1 MLTSVWLPPAHLALC
16 LVIVVWDIVLA
27 GRIARVPQAP
37 RGFASLTGL
46 AGLLILPALVVA
58 LASTTVITG
67 RAILYVDWI
76 WPALL
81 VVFAAQAVY
90 ALVRRVVNPAWGIP
104 IAIYDVIIAAAG
116 VVRYMASRGLEP
128 AYPFL
133 LLLTAHTAALSLATT
148 QAAIANPLYLN
159 VPMIAPAFPALR
171 AVTASFRALLA
182 AIALGWSVGIAFQVP
197 VAIKA
202 VRSYRAHASDR
213 LTERPEGD
221 FAIGVKLFPDVGSP
235 PPPPAVASDLALA
248 DTLTA
253 DVVGIVVVPDVTNQV
268 LDSLARALDQLQRDS
283 TILIVTLGYRGKLLP
298 ELRHVPLDTRARVAA
313 IRRIVR
319 RLRPDIL
326 LPAEDPYG
334 VGERL
339 VGRLQL
345 PAWEEYFTDAARAA
359 KSVDRRIRIGL
370 AASAFDSRDSALYAW
385 AAGPASPIDI
395 LGFSFYPDRRG
406 AEALD
411 AYTRTADRWMAVV
424 PPAKQH
430 WVFAAG
436 GYPLAHGEASQAQ
449 AIWDIL
455 AWATA
460 HPAIKGLLVYE
471 AGDYGQARGLRSPSG
486 RLREATI
493 YVMGAMRALREA
505 VITTPTP

>member
-1 MLTSVWLPPAHLALC
+1 MSVWLPPAHLALC
-16 LVIVVWDIVLA
+16 LIIVVWDIVLA
-27 GRIARVPQAP
+27 GRFARVAQAP
-37 RGFASLTGL
+37 RAFASLTGV
-46 AGLLILPALVVA
+46 AGLLVLPALVVA
-58 LASTTVITG
+58 LATTTAITG

-76 WPALL
+76 WPAVLT
-81 VVFAAQAVY
+81 VFAAQAVY
-90 ALVRRVVNPAWGIP
+90 ALARRLVNPAWGIP

-116 VVRYMASRGLEP
+116 IVRYLASRGVEP
-128 AYPFL
+128 PQPLL
-133 LLLTAHTAALSLATT
+133 LLLTAHSAALSLATT
-148 QAAIANPLYLN
+148 SAAISNPLYLN

-171 AVTASFRALLA
+171 PVTASFRALLSA
-182 AIALGWSVGIAFQVP
+182 VALGWSIGIAFQLP

-202 VRSYRAHASDR
+202 VRSYHAHASDR

-221 FAIGVKLFPDVGSP
+221 FSIGVKLFPDIGSP
-235 PPPPAVASDLALA
+235 PPPPAVESDLALA

-253 DVVGIVVVPDVTNQV
+253 DVVGVVVVPDVTNQV

-283 TILIVTLGYRGKLLP
+283 TLLIVTLGYRGKFLP
-298 ELRHVPLDTRARVAA
+298 ELRRVPLDPRARIATV
-313 IRRIVR
+313 RRIVR

-345 PAWEEYFTDAARAA
+345 PVWEDYLTAAAVAA
-359 KSVDRRIRIGL
+359 KSVDRRVRIGL
-370 AASAFDSRDSALYAW
+370 SASAFDSRDSALYAW
-385 AAGPASPIDI
+385 AAGPGSPIDI
-395 LGFSFYPDRRG
+395 LGFSFFPDRHG

-430 WVFAAG
+430 WVFSAG
-436 GYPLAHGEASQAQ
+436 GYPLAHGEASQTQ
-449 AIWDIL
+449 AIWDVL
-455 AWATA
+455 SWATA
-460 HPAIKGLLVYE
+460 HPAIKGLVVYE

-486 RLREATI
+486 RLREATL

-505 VITTPTP
+505 TVTTPTP

>member
-1 MLTSVWLPPAHLALC
+1 MSVWLPPAHLALC
-16 LVIVVWDIVLA
+16 LIIVVWDIVLA
-27 GRIARVPQAP
+27 GRIARIPQAP
-37 RGFASLTGL
+37 RAFASLTGL
-46 AGLLILPALVVA
+46 AGLLVLPALVIA
-58 LASTTVITG
+58 LASTTVVTG
-67 RAILYVDWI
+67 RAVLYVDWV
-76 WPALL
+76 WPGVLT
-81 VVFAAQAVY
+81 VFALQAVY
-90 ALVRRVVNPAWGIP
+90 SLARRLVNPAWGIP
-104 IAIYDVIIAAAG
+104 IAIYNVVIAAAG
-116 VVRYMASRGLEP
+116 IVRYMASRGLEP
-128 AYPFL
+128 AQPLL

-148 QAAIANPLYLN
+148 QAAIGNPLYLN
-159 VPMIAPAFPALR
+159 VPMISPAFPALR
-171 AVTASFRALLA
+171 AVTASFRALLS
-182 AIALGWSVGIAFQVP
+182 AIALGWSIGIAFQLP

-221 FAIGVKLFPDVGSP
+221 FSIGVKLFPDVGSP
-235 PPPPAVASDLALA
+235 PPPPAVESDLALA

-268 LDSLARALDQLQRDS
+268 LDSLAHALDQLQRDS
-283 TILIVTLGYRGKLLP
+283 TLLIVTLGYRGKLLP
-298 ELRHVPLDTRARVAA
+298 ELRHVPLDTRTRVAA

-345 PAWEEYFTDAARAA
+345 PVWEEYFTTAAAAA
-359 KSVDRRIRIGL
+359 KSIDRRIRIGL
-370 AASAFDSRDSALYAW
+370 SASAFYSRDSALYAW

-395 LGFSFYPDRRG
+395 LGFSLFPDRRG

-411 AYTRTADRWMAVV
+411 AYTRTADRWMSVV

-430 WVFAAG
+430 WVFATG

-471 AGDYGQARGLRSPSG
+471 AGDYGQSRGLRSPSG
-486 RLREATI
+486 RLRDATI

-505 VITTPTP
+505 AVTTPSP

>member
-1 MLTSVWLPPAHLALC
+1 MSVWLPPAHLALC
-16 LVIVVWDIVLA
+16 LIVVVWDIVLA

-37 RGFASLTGL
+37 RAFASITGL
-46 AGLLILPALVVA
+46 AGLLVLPALVIT

-67 RAILYVDWI
+67 RAIFYVDWI
-76 WPALL
+76 WPGVL
-81 VVFAAQAVY
+81 VVFAVQAVY
-90 ALVRRVVNPAWGIP
+90 ALARRLVNPAWGVP
-104 IAIYDVIIAAAG
+104 IAIYDVVIAAAG
-116 VVRYMASRGLEP
+116 VVHYMASRGIEP
-128 AYPFL
+128 VEPL
-133 LLLTAHTAALSLATT
+133 LLLLNAHTAALSLATT
-148 QAAIANPLYLN
+148 AAAIGNPLYLN

-171 AVTASFRALLA
+171 PVTASFRALLS
-182 AIALGWSVGIAFQVP
+182 AIALGWAIGIAFQVP

-221 FAIGVKLFPDVGSP
+221 FSIGVKLFPDVGSP
-235 PPPPAVASDLALA
+235 PPPPAVARDLALA

-253 DVVGIVVVPDVTNQV
+253 DVVSVVVVPDVTNQV
-268 LDSLARALDQLQRDS
+268 LDSLSHALDQLQRDS
-283 TILIVTLGYRGKLLP
+283 TLLIVTLGYRGKLMP
-298 ELRHVPLDTRARVAA
+298 ELRHVPLDQRTRVAA

-319 RLRPDIL
+319 RLHPDIL
-326 LPAEDPYG
+326 LPAEEPYG

-345 PAWEEYFTDAARAA
+345 PVWEDYYTAAATAA
-359 KSVDRRIRIGL
+359 KSLDRRVRIGL
-370 AASAFDSRDSALYAW
+370 AASSFDSRDSALYAW

-395 LGFSFYPDRRG
+395 LGFSFFPDRRG

-411 AYTRTADRWMAVV
+411 AYTRTADRWMSVV

-455 AWATA
+455 AWSTA
-460 HPAIKGLLVYE
+460 HPAIKGLIVYE

-486 RLREATI
+486 RLRAATL

-505 VITTPTP
+505 TVSTPTP

>member
-1 MLTSVWLPPAHLALC
+1 MSVWLPPAHLALC
-16 LVIVVWDIVLA
+16 LVIIVWDIVLA

-37 RGFASLTGL
+37 RAFAALTGL
-46 AGLLILPALVVA
+46 AGLLVLPALIVA
-58 LASTTVITG
+58 LATTTAVTG
-67 RAILYVDWI
+67 RAIFYVDWI

-81 VVFAAQAVY
+81 AVFAAQAVY
-90 ALVRRVVNPAWGIP
+90 ALARRVVNPAWGIP

-116 VVRYMASRGLEP
+116 IVRYLASRGVEP
-128 AYPFL
+128 SYPFL
-133 LLLTAHTAALSLATT
+133 LLLASHTAALSLATT
-148 QAAIANPLYLN
+148 SAAISNPLYLN

-171 AVTASFRALLA
+171 PVTASFRALLSA
-182 AIALGWSVGIAFQVP
+182 VALGWSIGIAFQLP

-202 VRSYRAHASDR
+202 VRSYRAHATDR

-221 FAIGVKLFPDVGSP
+221 FSIGVKLFPDIGSP
-235 PPPPAVASDLALA
+235 PPPPAVESDLALA

-253 DVVGIVVVPDVTNQV
+253 DVVAVTVVPDVTNQV
-268 LDSLARALDQLQRDS
+268 LDSLAHALDQLQRDS
-283 TILIVTLGYRGKLLP
+283 TLLIVTLGYRGKLLP
-298 ELRHVPLDTRARVAA
+298 ELRHVPLDPRTRIAA

-339 VGRLQL
+339 LGRLQL
-345 PAWEEYFTDAARAA
+345 PVWEDYLTTAAAAA

-370 AASAFDSRDSALYAW
+370 SASAFDSRDSALYAW

-395 LGFSFYPDRRG
+395 LGFSLFPDRRG
-406 AEALD
+406 AEAID

-424 PPAKQH
+424 PPSKPH
-430 WVFAAG
+430 WIFAAG
-436 GYPLAHGEASQAQ
+436 GYPLAHGEASQTQ
-449 AIWDIL
+449 AIWDAL

-460 HPAIKGLLVYE
+460 HPAIKGLVVYE

-486 RLREATI
+486 RLREATL

-505 VITTPTP
+505 TVTTPTP

>member
-1 MLTSVWLPPAHLALC
+1 MSVWLPPAHLALC

-37 RGFASLTGL
+37 RAFASLTGL
-46 AGLLILPALVVA
+46 AGLLVLPALVVA

-76 WPALL
+76 WPAVL
-81 VVFAAQAVY
+81 VVFATQAVY
-90 ALVRRVVNPAWGIP
+90 ALMRRLVNPAWGIP

-116 VVRYMASRGLEP
+116 VVRYLASRGVEP
-128 AYPFL
+128 PQPIL

-148 QAAIANPLYLN
+148 SAAIANPIYLN

-171 AVTASFRALLA
+171 AVTASFRALLSA
-182 AIALGWSVGIAFQVP
+182 VALGWSVGIAFQLP

-202 VRSYRAHASDR
+202 VRSYHTHASDR

-221 FAIGVKLFPDVGSP
+221 FAIGVKLFPDIGSP

-268 LDSLARALDQLQRDS
+268 LDSLAHALDQLQRDS
-283 TILIVTLGYRGKLLP
+283 TLLIVTLGYRGKLLP
-298 ELRHVPLDTRARVAA
+298 ELRRVSLDPRARIAA
-313 IRRIVR
+313 IRRVVR

-326 LPAEDPYG
+326 VPAEDPYG

-345 PAWEEYFTDAARAA
+345 PAWEDYFTAAAAAA
-359 KSVDRRIRIGL
+359 KAVDRRVRIGL
-370 AASAFDSRDSALYAW
+370 SASSFDSRDSALYAW
-385 AAGPASPIDI
+385 AAGPASPVDI
-395 LGFSFYPDRRG
+395 LGFSFFPDRRG

-411 AYTRTADRWMAVV
+411 AYTRTADRWMSVV

-436 GYPLAHGEASQAQ
+436 GYPLAHGEASQA
-449 AIWDIL
+449 L
-455 AWATA
+455 AVRHTIAWGTR
-460 HPAIKGLLVYE
+460 HPAVRGVIVYE
-471 AGDYGQARGLRSPSG
+471 ASDYGAPDGLRATGG
-486 RLREATI
+486 RVRPAAAAVARAI
-493 YVMGAMRALREA
+493 RALSEA
-505 VITTPTP
+505 AAPAQP